1 MDVAMRVR
9 PVSQRLHHGL
19 AKDASF
25 RRPACTSGTLMKRFQ
40 SRRLR
45 KFSDHDDDRYLIDRQ
60 VGARMPVAAFAERMY
75 EAEPTP
81 DAMLQL
87 RQEIAQR
94 AHRLVRR
101 VGKARKRSARR
112 DHSPR
117 RLSSQSR
124 WAAWFSTA
132 SRTTSSPRPNR
143 SRSGR
148 RMCRPVSTS
157 PTIRCFRAAI
167 SRISTRRS
175 NGSAR
180 QISRTFRSTRRNAH
194 SPTFSRTEYG
204 DAQAELVRG
213 RSAGIAAA
221 RLPVVS
227 RSRGRPEGP
236 AARGKLCRSLQS
248 GVPVLQQPGRA
259 RAEAYR
265 HGADLEQ
272 G

>member
-60 VGARMPVAAFAERMY
+60 VGARMPVAAFAKRMY

-148 RMCRPVSTS
+148 RMCRPLSTS
-157 PTIRCFRAAI
+157 PTIRCFRPQFLV
-167 SRISTRRS
+167 SRHADQTARLDKFHAPSDQRAEMPIPPL
-175 NGSAR
+175 SAGR
-180 QISRTFRSTRRNAH
+180 NMAMRT
-194 SPTFSRTEYG
+194 
-204 DAQAELVRG
+204 AELVRG

-221 RLPVVS
+221 WLPVVS

-236 AARGKLCRSLQS
+236 AARGKLCRSLRS

-265 HGADLEQ
+265 HSADLEQ